1 MFRTSGACLALLAA
15 TVVLG
20 ACGSS
25 DKTPAAPG
33 TTTAPAAVPAA
44 TSVAAPTSAAVQSGS
59 SGDACT
65 EVQYEIDLAHQLQQ
79 GKEPADPQAAIT
91 RLTAFAHSAPTEILA
106 NYAQAETV
114 IWGHI
119 DHRGADQINS
129 DAINAILDKLTQWK
143 SSHC

>member
-1 MFRTSGACLALLAA
+1 MYRTSGACLALLAA
-15 TVVLG
+15 TVVLS
-20 ACGSS
+20 ACGS
-25 DKTPAAPG
+25 DKTTAAQG
-33 TTTAPAAVPAA
+33 TTTAPAVDAPAA
-44 TSVAAPTSAAVQSGS
+44 TRSAPTSAAAQSGS
-59 SGDACT
+59 GGDACT

-129 DAINAILDKLTQWK
+129 DAMNAILDRLTQWK